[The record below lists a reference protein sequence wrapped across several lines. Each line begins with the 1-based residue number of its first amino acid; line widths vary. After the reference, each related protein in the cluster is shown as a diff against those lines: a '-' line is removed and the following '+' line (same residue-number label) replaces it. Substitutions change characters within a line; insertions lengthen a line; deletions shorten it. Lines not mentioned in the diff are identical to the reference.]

1 MYFCC
6 EIIRHCVEWKREGK
20 MWWFTINETAY
31 FDKNSGT
38 DAVFESSIDWFPG
51 IALVLATENIFRI
64 NILMDFA

>member
-1 MYFCC
+1 M
-6 EIIRHCVEWKREGK
+6 IHNKWNI
-20 MWWFTINETAY
+20 AY

-64 NILMDFA
+64 NCL